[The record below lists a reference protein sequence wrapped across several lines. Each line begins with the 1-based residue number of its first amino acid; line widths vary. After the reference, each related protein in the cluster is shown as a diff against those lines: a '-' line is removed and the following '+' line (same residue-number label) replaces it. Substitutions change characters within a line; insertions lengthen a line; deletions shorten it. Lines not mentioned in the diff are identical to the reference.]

1 MNIETKNKKI
11 SLVYRTRKI
20 VKITSLLKGKNFEE
34 LYFKALTENDVE
46 ALSKIIW
53 IFAEDKDSGI
63 DAFNSS
69 EEVYDFLDDYMEE
82 KEKTYQDIFAEIA
95 EDINKMGFFKT
106 KMTNKELESKMKNY
120 MALDMNEIVKSSAEK
135 AITNVAQQEF
145 KFSRG

>member
-20 VKITSLLKGKNFEE
+20 VKITNLLKGKNFEE

-106 KMTNKELESKMKNY
+106 KMTTEELESKMKNY

>member
-106 KMTNKELESKMKNY
+106 KMTNEELESKMKNY

-135 AITNVAQQEF
+135 AIANVAQQEF

>member
-1 MNIETKNKKI
+1 MDLEIKNKKV

-20 VKITSLLKGKNFEE
+20 VKITDLLKGKNFED
-34 LYFKALTENDVE
+34 LYFKALTDNNIED
-46 ALSKIIW
+46 LSKIIF
-53 IFAEDKDSGI
+53 IFGEDKDTGLS
-63 DAFNSS
+63 AFNNS

-82 KEKTYQDIFAEIA
+82 KGKTYQDIFAEIA
-95 EDINKMGFFKT
+95 KDINKMGFFKT
-106 KMTNKELESKMKNY
+106 KMTEEELESKMKNY

>member
-1 MNIETKNKKI
+1 MNIETKSKKI

-34 LYFKALTENDVE
+34 LYFKALTENDVD

-53 IFAEDKDSGI
+53 IFAEDVNTGLN
-63 DAFNSS
+63 AFESS
-69 EEVYDFLDDYMEE
+69 EQVYDFIDDYMEE
-82 KEKTYQDIFAEIA
+82 KGKSYQDIFAEIA

-106 KMTNKELESKMKNY
+106 KMTTEELESKMKNY